1 MTPETKIKKEITA
14 YLKSLGPKCW
24 FAPYVQNGMGKA
36 GVPDLL
42 VCYRSKFVSVEV
54 KAAENKKPTTW
65 QEREMNAIVAADG
78 VAIVAWN
85 VEHVKACFQTLDD
98 FIETLNDL

>member
-42 VCYRSKFVSVEV
+42 VCYRGRFIALEV
-54 KAAENKKPTTW
+54 KTFANKPTAW
-65 QEREMNAIVAADG
+65 QAREIEAIRMADG
-78 VAIVAWN
+78 GAYIVYSAAMVQGIIEECN
-85 VEHVKACFQTLDD
+85 VLFG
-98 FIETLNDL
+98 